1 MPVVQLT
8 VDDAKDVYFHRHR
21 RETINVFAMD
31 KKLAEVTASLAGF
44 TDELAKT
51 KAALEQKVADEI
63 KAMKEDAAKKI
74 AAAKIETDTAVSGL
88 QTSVAS
94 DISGM
99 STKVAANTKKI
110 NDDLGSVKVQV
121 AANTK
126 KIKDDLAPVK
136 VQVGKLDVAVKAA
149 AALAVKTGEERPLH
163 MWSGGARNSRTGSSW
178 KDFEYD
184 RVDFDNAAPYFRK
197 KSNTRFEALQTGF
210 FKFDIDYISHANGNC
225 WRYFNFMVAGQ
236 NVNGNSNHYDESWSL
251 TTFTVTW
258 LIKKGQE
265 FWGKSYVAGCGN
277 TYFWHGASS
286 WKAAHNRLQITYMG
300 QLSKVSKCTSNQ
312 GLC

>member
-1 MPVVQLT
+1 MWCRVPVVQLT

-21 RETINVFAMD
+21 RETINVFEMN
-31 KKLAEVTASLAGF
+31 KKLAQVTASLAGV

-63 KAMKEDAAKKI
+63 TAMKEDAAKKI

-88 QTSVAS
+88 KTSVAS

-99 STKVAANTKKI
+99 SSKVAANTKKI
-110 NDDLGSVKVQV
+110 NDDLAPIKAQV
-121 AANTK
+121 T
-126 KIKDDLAPVK
+126 
-136 VQVGKLDVAVKAA
+136 KLDGAVKAA
-149 AALAVKTGEERPLH
+149 SALAVKNGEEKPLH
-163 MWSGGARNSRTGSSW
+163 MWSGGMRNSRRGGGW

-184 RVDFDNAAPYFRK
+184 RIEFDNAAPYFQR
-197 KSNTRFEALQTGF
+197 KSNTRFVALQTGF
-210 FKFDIDYISHANGNC
+210 FTIDVDYMSHGNGHT
-225 WRYFNFMVAGQ
+225 WRYFHFKVAGQ
-236 NVNGNSNHYDESWSL
+236 NVNGNSNSHVESWHAMRYSI
-251 TTFTVTW
+251 TW

-265 FWGKSYVAGCGN
+265 FWMEAYASGGN
-277 TYFWHGASS
+277 PYYWHGAGS
-286 WKAAHNRLQITYMG
+286 WKDAHNRVQITYEG